1 MTRVGTAEERM
12 GVDREIT
19 TLEKKLAE
27 KDAWEQR
34 LKELD
39 TLLSV
44 QEAA

>member
-1 MTRVGTAEERM
+1 M

-19 TLEKKLAE
+19 TLENKLAE